1 MWQLKQHISTYKNA
15 PDAKSWYLT
24 VATAES
30 PANTMYWEKPDG
42 GYGNATLD
50 ANTGQELKLSATEGG
65 DFFYRFHYQLFG
77 IPILIGR
84 LVVSLAAFIMLI
96 ALISGIITHKKFLAT
111 FYFTDL

>member
-1 MWQLKQHISTYKNA
+1 
-15 PDAKSWYLT
+15 
-24 VATAES
+24 
-30 PANTMYWEKPDG
+30 MYWEKPDG

-96 ALISGIITHKKFLAT
+96 ALISGIITHKKIFSDFFTLRT
-111 FYFTDL
+111 FKSQRSWLDFHNVSSVIALPFF